1 VSSGLLSAADKPAV
15 DVLEVESQKGLPD
28 MSVQGRTRL
37 PPLEL
42 DGTLTKEQQEAADSY
57 VTTRGYQA
65 SRPYRILLR
74 SPEVM
79 RHLNGVGVHVTHHS
93 IFNGYLFEFACL
105 IVARDWGADYV
116 WNVHQQDM
124 ERDGIFKAEIAAEL
138 RQGRRPSNMT
148 DDEEIVYDFLIELQ
162 RNKSVSDAT
171 YKRAL
176 DRFTEQGI
184 IDLIAIQGLY
194 SILSMTA
201 NVARVP
207 LPFAEAAP
215 LPHFPD

>member
-1 VSSGLLSAADKPAV
+1 MSS
-15 DVLEVESQKGLPD
+15 
-28 MSVQGRTRL
+28 QGRIRL

-42 DGTLTKEQQEAADSY
+42 DAGLTKDQREAANSY
-57 VTTRGYQA
+57 VTSRGYPP

-93 IFNGYLFEFACL
+93 VFKGYLFEFACL
-105 IVARDWGADYV
+105 MVARDWGADYV

-124 ERDGIFKAEIAAEL
+124 ERDGVFKPEIAAEL

-148 DDEEIVYDFLIELQ
+148 DDEEIIYDFLIELQ
-162 RNKSVSDAT
+162 RNKSVSDTT
-171 YKRAL
+171 YRRTI
-176 DRFTEQGI
+176 DRFSEQGV

-207 LPFAEAAP
+207 LPFAEAIP

>member
-1 VSSGLLSAADKPAV
+1 MGLSVMSS
-15 DVLEVESQKGLPD
+15 
-28 MSVQGRTRL
+28 QGRIRL

-42 DGTLTKEQQEAADSY
+42 DAGLTKDQREAANSY
-57 VTTRGYQA
+57 VTSRGYPP

-93 IFNGYLFEFACL
+93 VFKGYLFEFACL
-105 IVARDWGADYV
+105 MVARDWGADYV

-124 ERDGIFKAEIAAEL
+124 ERDGVFKPEIAAEL

-148 DDEEIVYDFLIELQ
+148 DDEEIIYDFLIELQ
-162 RNKSVSDAT
+162 RNKSVSDTT
-171 YKRAL
+171 YRRTI
-176 DRFTEQGI
+176 DRFSEQGV

-207 LPFAEAAP
+207 LPFAEAIP

>member
-1 VSSGLLSAADKPAV
+1 MD
-15 DVLEVESQKGLPD
+15 LPV

-42 DGTLTKEQQEAADSY
+42 DAGLTKDQREAANNY
-57 VTTRGYQA
+57 VTTRGYPP

-93 IFNGYLFEFACL
+93 VFKGYLFEFACL
-105 IVARDWGADYV
+105 MVARDWGADYV

-124 ERDGIFKAEIAAEL
+124 ERDGVFKPEIAAEL

-148 DDEEIVYDFLIELQ
+148 DDEEIIYDFLIELQ
-162 RNKSVSDAT
+162 RNKSVCDTT
-171 YKRAL
+171 YKRTI
-176 DRFTEQGI
+176 DRFSEQGV

-207 LPFAEAAP
+207 LPFAGAIP

>member
-1 VSSGLLSAADKPAV
+1 MFA
-15 DVLEVESQKGLPD
+15 
-28 MSVQGRTRL
+28 QGRARL

-42 DGTLTKEQQEAADSY
+42 DAGLTKEQQEAANSY
-57 VTTRGYQA
+57 VTTCGYPP

-93 IFNGYLFEFACL
+93 VFKGYLFEFACL
-105 IVARDWGADYV
+105 MVAREWGADYV

-124 ERDGIFKAEIAAEL
+124 ERDGIFKPEIAAEL
-138 RQGRRPSNMT
+138 SEGRRPSNMT
-148 DDEEIVYDFLIELQ
+148 DDEEIIYDFLIELQ

-171 YKRAL
+171 YKRTL
-176 DRFTEQGI
+176 DRFSEQGL

-207 LPFAEAAP
+207 LPFAEAIP

>member
-1 VSSGLLSAADKPAV
+1 MGLSA
-15 DVLEVESQKGLPD
+15 
-28 MSVQGRTRL
+28 MSAQGRIRL

-42 DGTLTKEQQEAADSY
+42 DAGLTKDQREAADSY
-57 VTTRGYQA
+57 VTSRGYPP

-93 IFNGYLFEFACL
+93 VFKGYLFEFACL

-124 ERDGIFKAEIAAEL
+124 ERDGVFKPEIATEL

-148 DDEEIVYDFLIELQ
+148 DDEETLYDFLIELQ

-171 YKRAL
+171 YKRAI
-176 DRFTEQGI
+176 DRFSEQGV

-207 LPFAEAAP
+207 LPFAEAIP

>member
-1 VSSGLLSAADKPAV
+1 M
-15 DVLEVESQKGLPD
+15 VLPV

-42 DGTLTKEQQEAADSY
+42 DAGLTKDQREAADSY
-57 VTTRGYQA
+57 VTTRGYPP

-93 IFNGYLFEFACL
+93 VFKGYLFEFACL
-105 IVARDWGADYV
+105 MVARDWGADYV

-124 ERDGIFKAEIAAEL
+124 ERDGVFKPEIAAEL
-138 RQGRRPSNMT
+138 REGRRPSNMT
-148 DDEEIVYDFLIELQ
+148 DDEEIIYDFLIELQ
-162 RNKSVSDAT
+162 RNKSVCDAT
-171 YKRAL
+171 YKRTI
-176 DRFTEQGI
+176 DRFSEQGV

-207 LPFAEAAP
+207 LPFSEEIP
-215 LPHFPD
+215 LPHFPDLGSHDARSI

>member
-1 VSSGLLSAADKPAV
+1 MGLSA
-15 DVLEVESQKGLPD
+15 
-28 MSVQGRTRL
+28 MSAQGRTRL

-42 DGTLTKEQQEAADSY
+42 DALLTKDQRDAANSY
-57 VTTRGYQA
+57 VTTRGYPP

-93 IFNGYLFEFACL
+93 VFKGYLFEFACL
-105 IVARDWGADYV
+105 MVARDWGADYV

-124 ERDGIFKAEIAAEL
+124 ERDGVFKPEIAAEL

-148 DDEEIVYDFLIELQ
+148 DDEEIIYDFLIELQ
-162 RNKSVSDAT
+162 RNKSVSDTT
-171 YKRAL
+171 YRRTI
-176 DRFTEQGI
+176 DRFSEQGV

-207 LPFAEAAP
+207 LPFAEAIP

>member
-1 VSSGLLSAADKPAV
+1 
-15 DVLEVESQKGLPD
+15 
-28 MSVQGRTRL
+28 
-37 PPLEL
+37 
-42 DGTLTKEQQEAADSY
+42 
-57 VTTRGYQA
+57 
-65 SRPYRILLR
+65 
-74 SPEVM
+74 M

-93 IFNGYLFEFACL
+93 VFKGYLFEFACL
-105 IVARDWGADYV
+105 MVARDWGADYV

-124 ERDGIFKAEIAAEL
+124 ERDGVFKPEIAAEL

-148 DDEEIVYDFLIELQ
+148 DDEEIIYDFLIELQ
-162 RNKSVSDAT
+162 RNKSVSDTT
-171 YKRAL
+171 YRRTI
-176 DRFTEQGI
+176 DRFSEQGV

-207 LPFAEAAP
+207 LPFAEAIP

>member
-1 VSSGLLSAADKPAV
+1 MFA
-15 DVLEVESQKGLPD
+15 
-28 MSVQGRTRL
+28 QGRARL

-42 DGTLTKEQQEAADSY
+42 DAGLTKEQQEAANSY
-57 VTTRGYQA
+57 VTTRGYPP

-93 IFNGYLFEFACL
+93 VFKGYLFEFACL
-105 IVARDWGADYV
+105 MVAREWGADYV

-124 ERDGIFKAEIAAEL
+124 ERDGIFKPEIAAEL
-138 RQGRRPSNMT
+138 SEGRRPSNMT
-148 DDEEIVYDFLIELQ
+148 DDEEIIYDFLIELQ

-171 YKRAL
+171 YKRTL
-176 DRFTEQGI
+176 DRFSEQGL

-207 LPFAEAAP
+207 LPFAEAIP
-215 LPHFPD
+215 LPHFSD

>member
-1 VSSGLLSAADKPAV
+1 
-15 DVLEVESQKGLPD
+15 
-28 MSVQGRTRL
+28 M

-42 DGTLTKEQQEAADSY
+42 SADLTEEQQQAAESY
-57 VTTRGYQA
+57 RNTRGYPPT
-65 SRPYRILLR
+65 RPYRILLR

-79 RHLNGVGVHVTHHS
+79 RHLNDVGVHVTHHS
-93 IFNGYLFEFACL
+93 VFKGYLFEFACL
-105 IVARDWGADYV
+105 MVARDWGADYV

-124 ERDGIFKAEIAAEL
+124 ERDGIFNSEIAADL

-148 DDEEIVYDFLIELQ
+148 YDEEIIYDFLIELQ

-171 YKRAL
+171 YERTI
-176 DRFTEQGI
+176 DRFSEQGV

-207 LPFAEAAP
+207 LPFAEATP

>member
-1 VSSGLLSAADKPAV
+1 MGLSVMSS
-15 DVLEVESQKGLPD
+15 
-28 MSVQGRTRL
+28 QGRSRL

-42 DGTLTKEQQEAADSY
+42 DAGLTKDQREAANSY
-57 VTTRGYQA
+57 VTSRGYPP

-74 SPEVM
+74 SPEAM

-93 IFNGYLFEFACL
+93 VFKGYLFEFACL
-105 IVARDWGADYV
+105 MVARDWGADYV

-124 ERDGIFKAEIAAEL
+124 ERDGVFKPEIAAEL

-148 DDEEIVYDFLIELQ
+148 DDEEIIYDFLIELQ
-162 RNKSVSDAT
+162 RNKSVSDTT
-171 YKRAL
+171 YRRTI
-176 DRFTEQGI
+176 DRFSEQGV

-207 LPFAEAAP
+207 LPFAEAIP

>member
-1 VSSGLLSAADKPAV
+1 
-15 DVLEVESQKGLPD
+15 
-28 MSVQGRTRL
+28 MSVPGRTRS

-42 DGTLTKEQQEAADSY
+42 DADLTEEQKEAAESCRR
-57 VTTRGYQA
+57 TRGYPPT
-65 SRPYRILLR
+65 RPYRILLR

-93 IFNGYLFEFACL
+93 TFKGYLFEFACL
-105 IVARDWGADYV
+105 IAARDWGADYV

-124 ERDGIFKAEIAAEL
+124 ERDGIFKPEVAADL
-138 RQGRRPSNMT
+138 RQGRRPSNLT
-148 DDEEIVYDFLIELQ
+148 DDEEIIYDFLTELQ
-162 RNKSVSDAT
+162 RNKSVCDAT
-171 YKRAL
+171 YKRTV
-176 DRFTEQGI
+176 DRYSEQGL

-194 SILSMTA
+194 SIFSMTA

-207 LPFAEAAP
+207 LPFAEASP

>member
-1 VSSGLLSAADKPAV
+1 MGLSA
-15 DVLEVESQKGLPD
+15 
-28 MSVQGRTRL
+28 MSGQGRTRL

-42 DGTLTKEQQEAADSY
+42 DAGLTRDQREAANSY
-57 VTTRGYQA
+57 VTTRGYPP

-93 IFNGYLFEFACL
+93 VFKGYLFEFACL
-105 IVARDWGADYV
+105 MVARDWGADYV

-124 ERDGIFKAEIAAEL
+124 ERDGVFKPEIAAEL

-148 DDEEIVYDFLIELQ
+148 DDEEIIYDFLIELQ
-162 RNKSVSDAT
+162 RNKSVCDAT
-171 YKRAL
+171 YKRTI
-176 DRFTEQGI
+176 DRFSEQGV

-207 LPFAEAAP
+207 LPFAEAIP